1 MSLAH
6 LQIPHPSPAKTLFAH
21 PMQIAKTL
29 FRKFL
34 GSGGYARNVSI
45 LAGGTAASQALAICV
60 TPLLTR
66 LYPVEDFGYLQLYL
80 SCMAF
85 AIMAA
90 TLRYEQ
96 AILLPELES
105 TALSLVAVSALA
117 VCLLTSLFALLATA
131 LYRTQSLPH
140 SLAVLGPFRWIA
152 VFGMFA
158 AGIYQTLNF
167 WALRQRAYNQVAQ
180 TKFTQV
186 LTQLAAQLALGWLH
200 LGAFGFLFG
209 DALGRMG
216 GTLTLTRLLWRRS
229 RATFASLPL
238 QSLWSAAVRYRR
250 FPLVS
255 CGSALINTA
264 GFALPA
270 IVIAQFYGAK
280 SLGWYALSDRLLAA
294 PIMLIGQAVSQVY
307 AVEIASLSV
316 NNPQAMHLLF
326 LKSIQRLALFG
337 IVPLL
342 LFAIFS
348 PWVFSVLFGA
358 AWKES
363 GIYARILS
371 LSYYFAF
378 ISWPVTPT
386 LNILEKQF
394 WQLSWDIS
402 RLALTL
408 GTLLLA
414 HRLGCSARSAIAL
427 FSVAMMAGY
436 LAHLFLSDLAIRRK
450 GIQAS
455 QGRSSGVIPPQ
466 IIVNPVEL

>member
-1 MSLAH
+1 MSPVTSEIPVRLA
-6 LQIPHPSPAKTLFAH
+6 AKTLFSQ
-21 PMQIAKTL
+21 PMQIAKRL
-29 FRKFL
+29 FRKLL

-45 LAGGTAASQALAICV
+45 LAGGTAASQALAICA

-96 AILLPELES
+96 AILLPEHES
-105 TALSLVAVSALA
+105 TALSLVAVSALV
-117 VCLLTSLFALLATA
+117 VCLLTALFAILTTV
-131 LYRTQSLPH
+131 LYRAQSLPH
-140 SLAVLGPFRWIA
+140 SLSVLGPFRWIA

-180 TKFTQV
+180 TKFAQV
-186 LTQLAAQLALGWLH
+186 FTQLAAQLSLGLLH
-200 LGAFGFLFG
+200 LGAFGLLFG
-209 DALGRMG
+209 DALGRMSG
-216 GTLTLTRLLWRRS
+216 SLTLTRLLWTRS
-229 RATFASLPL
+229 RATFASLTFK
-238 QSLWSAAVRYRR
+238 SMWSAAVRYRR

-280 SLGWYALSDRLLAA
+280 ALGWYALSDRLLAA

-316 NNPQAMHLLF
+316 GNPQAMHLLF

-337 IVPLL
+337 IIPLL
-342 LFAIFS
+342 IFAIFS
-348 PWVFSVLFGA
+348 PWVFSFLFGV

-378 ISWPVTPT
+378 ISWPIMPT

-408 GTLLLA
+408 GALFLA

-427 FSVAMMAGY
+427 FSAAMMAGY
-436 LAHLFLSDLAIRRK
+436 LAHLFLSDFAIRRK
-450 GIQAS
+450 SFQHPMGS
-455 QGRSSGVIPPQ
+455 NSGVIPRQ
-466 IIVNPVEL
+466 TAIKAVEL